1 MTNPLSF
8 DDLQGILHR
17 HIDQLPD
24 NRQGQNNAYTLLGME
39 QIPCDDQVRNLFDP
53 LAPSAI
59 MSVRGIGARLTPIF
73 GWSA

>member
-24 NRQGQNNAYTLLGME
+24 NRQGQNNAHTLLGME
-39 QIPCDDQVRNLFDP
+39 QIPCDDQVRNLLDP
-53 LAPSAI
+53 LAPSALDPTFR
-59 MSVRGIGARLTPIF
+59 STPRKIE
-73 GWSA
+73 